1 MKKKL
6 GQNFEKIIKFS
17 IKMRKDILNMAL
29 KAGVKSSHF
38 GGALSIVEVISV
50 LFNSK
55 INFNKD
61 PSWENRDRFI
71 LSKGHACLAYYSAL
85 NQIGYL
91 NNNDLETFESNESN
105 LMGHPVLNK
114 KIGIDYS
121 TGSLGMGLSIG
132 IGTCIAAKKRN
143 KKFKTYVI
151 IGDGECNEGSIWE
164 SAMSASHLKLDNLIV
179 ILDNNGFQQTGKNQE
194 IMNLKNLSSKWKS
207 FGWEVETVDGH
218 DIKKLTKVFKE
229 NKENKPKI
237 IIAKTIKGKGFSFS
251 ENNNSWHHSVLTKSN
266 YDKALKE
273 LKY

>member
-6 GQNFEKIIKFS
+6 GQNFEKIKKFS

-91 NNNDLETFESNESN
+91 NKNDLETFESNESN